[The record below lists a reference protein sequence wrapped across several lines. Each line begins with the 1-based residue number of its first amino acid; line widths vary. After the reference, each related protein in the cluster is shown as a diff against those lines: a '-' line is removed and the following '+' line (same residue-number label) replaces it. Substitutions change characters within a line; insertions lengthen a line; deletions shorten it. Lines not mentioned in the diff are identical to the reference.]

1 MKLIWI
7 ATSISVKCHGWLLTK
22 KERCGVR
29 NGKIKLYYWTKITIA
44 FNRNGGDNGR
54 FFALFLPKL
63 SICHFS
69 LHSFSIDFKFQSC
82 VCARFFLLLNVLWN
96 KTLSFF
102 HYCLA
107 CFPFNSSVDFIFFF
121 LIVVVVALDDDN
133 RKKLKWHVEMVEW
146 AWEIKVERKI
156 EEQITR
162 FECLWDVLIGT
173 QWANNDKTL
182 WSLH

>member
-82 VCARFFLLLNVLWN
+82 VCAHFFLLLNVLWN

-133 RKKLKWHVEMVEW
+133 RKK
-146 AWEIKVERKI
+146 IKVARGNGWVSLGNQSRRKNWRANHSI
-156 EEQITR
+156 WVFMR
-162 FECLWDVLIGT
+162 CSYRNPMSK
-173 QWANNDKTL
+173 QW
-182 WSLH
+182 